1 MGDANRVPPHGPP
14 PEPDP
19 VVALAKAQLQR
30 LRAQLDE
37 LSATVARVQP
47 ADRRT
52 AVEAVIAAIDHN
64 LGEITRRLHAT
75 GTEQ

>member
-1 MGDANRVPPHGPP
+1 MGDVNRVPPHGSP

-19 VVALAKAQLQR
+19 VVALAETQLQR

-37 LSATVARVQP
+37 LSATVARLEP

-64 LGEITRRLHAT
+64 LDEIARRLHAT
-75 GTEQ
+75 GTQR

>member
-1 MGDANRVPPHGPP
+1 MGDVNRVPLQRPR

-19 VVALAKAQLQR
+19 VVAQTETQLHQ
-30 LRAQLDE
+30 LRAQLDD
-37 LSATVARVQP
+37 LSATVARLQP
-47 ADRRT
+47 AQRRT

-64 LGEITRRLHAT
+64 LGEASRRLHAT

>member
-1 MGDANRVPPHGPP
+1 MGDANRVPPHGPR

-19 VVALAKAQLQR
+19 VVALADNQLQG

-37 LSATVARVQP
+37 LSATVARVEP
-47 ADRRT
+47 ADRRS

-64 LGEITRRLHAT
+64 LDEFARRLHAR
-75 GTEQ
+75 GTER

>member
-19 VVALAKAQLQR
+19 VVALADTQLQG
-30 LRAQLDE
+30 LRARLDE
-37 LSATVARVQP
+37 LAATVARVES
-47 ADRRT
+47 ADRRS

-64 LGEITRRLHAT
+64 LDEIARRLHAR
-75 GTEQ
+75 GTER